1 MRRLTIVV
9 PVLNEAAIIV
19 GALTALAPLRARG
32 AEIVVVDGGCRDGT
46 MRPGTAAR

>member
-19 GALTALAPLRARG
+19 AALRALAPQRARG
-32 AEIVVVDGGCRDGT
+32 AEVIVVDSGSADGT
-46 MRPGTAAR
+46 PGFAIPLA